1 MKLENYE
8 LHLPSYSVGK
18 EVYNQIGKICKSYG
32 ARVLVIGGKKAL
44 SAAFD
49 KISKNAADGG
59 LDIIGKEIY
68 GTDCTYEAVERLAA
82 LTSFQEA
89 DMVFA
94 VGGGKAID
102 TCKCL
107 CIECEKPV
115 FTFPTIASNCAACTS
130 VSIMYHEDGTFF
142 KPHFFTHPAAHAF
155 IDTQIIAAAPYRYLW
170 AGIGDTYAKNY
181 EAEISSRG
189 EKLPHYT
196 EVGVGF
202 SKMCLTSMLEYGRQA
217 LEDNKKGVATEALE
231 QVALAIVVTTAIVSI
246 FLTRDF
252 TPDYNSGLAHACF
265 YALTAYPVIEKE
277 HLHGEVVG
285 FGVLYALLVDG
296 QQEEFKK
303 IYALNK
309 EL

>member
-18 EVYNQIGKICKSYG
+18 EVYNQIGKICKPYG
-32 ARVLVIGGKKAL
+32 TKVLVIGGKKAL

-107 CIECEKPV
+107 CIECEKPM
-115 FTFPTIASNCAACTS
+115 FTFRQSLPTVRHVLLFQLCIMKTAHFSNHISLRIRQLTHLSTHRLLPPHRTVICGRVSATRMRKITKLRFLHAVKNCRIIRRSGSDFPKCA
-130 VSIMYHEDGTFF
+130 
-142 KPHFFTHPAAHAF
+142 
-155 IDTQIIAAAPYRYLW
+155 
-170 AGIGDTYAKNY
+170 
-181 EAEISSRG
+181 
-189 EKLPHYT
+189 
-196 EVGVGF
+196 
-202 SKMCLTSMLEYGRQA
+202 
-217 LEDNKKGVATEALE
+217 
-231 QVALAIVVTTAIVSI
+231 
-246 FLTRDF
+246 
-252 TPDYNSGLAHACF
+252 
-265 YALTAYPVIEKE
+265 
-277 HLHGEVVG
+277 
-285 FGVLYALLVDG
+285 
-296 QQEEFKK
+296 
-303 IYALNK
+303 
-309 EL
+309 

>member
-18 EVYNQIGKICKSYG
+18 EVYNQIGKICKPYG
-32 ARVLVIGGKKAL
+32 TKVLVIGGKKAL

-115 FTFPTIASNCAACTS
+115 FTFPTIVSNCAACTS

-142 KPHFFTHPAAHAF
+142 KPHFFTHSAVHAF

-196 EVGVGF
+196 EVGRAGL
-202 SKMCLTSMLEYGRQA
+202 SPGHS
-217 LEDNKKGVATEALE
+217 
-231 QVALAIVVTTAIVSI
+231 
-246 FLTRDF
+246 
-252 TPDYNSGLAHACF
+252 TPCG
-265 YALTAYPVIEKE
+265 
-277 HLHGEVVG
+277 
-285 FGVLYALLVDG
+285 
-296 QQEEFKK
+296 
-303 IYALNK
+303 
-309 EL
+309 

>member
-1 MKLENYE
+1 M
-8 LHLPSYSVGK
+8 
-18 EVYNQIGKICKSYG
+18 
-32 ARVLVIGGKKAL
+32 LVIGGKKAL

-82 LTSFQEA
+82 LPAFKEA

-202 SKMCLTSMLEYGRQA
+202 SKMCLTPMLEYGRQA
-217 LEDNKKGVATEALE
+217 LEDNK
-231 QVALAIVVTTAIVSI
+231 
-246 FLTRDF
+246 R
-252 TPDYNSGLAHACF
+252 
-265 YALTAYPVIEKE
+265 
-277 HLHGEVVG
+277 
-285 FGVLYALLVDG
+285 VL
-296 QQEEFKK
+296 QPKHWSR
-303 IYALNK
+303 
-309 EL
+309 

>member
-18 EVYNQIGKICKSYG
+18 EVYNQIGKICKPYG
-32 ARVLVIGGKKAL
+32 TKVLVIGGKKAL

-82 LTSFQEA
+82 LPSFQEA

-155 IDTQIIAAAPYRYLW
+155 YRHTDYCRSTVPLSV
-170 AGIGDTYAKNY
+170 GGY
-181 EAEISSRG
+181 RRHVC
-189 EKLPHYT
+189 EKLR
-196 EVGVGF
+196 
-202 SKMCLTSMLEYGRQA
+202 S
-217 LEDNKKGVATEALE
+217 
-231 QVALAIVVTTAIVSI
+231 
-246 FLTRDF
+246 
-252 TPDYNSGLAHACF
+252 
-265 YALTAYPVIEKE
+265 
-277 HLHGEVVG
+277 
-285 FGVLYALLVDG
+285 
-296 QQEEFKK
+296 
-303 IYALNK
+303 
-309 EL
+309 